1 MTHDSTRK
9 TLTKAHLIERLE
21 HAEAELAQERQLTAA
36 LLTMLVA
43 VSRCA
48 GSVPLSVTD
57 DRYLESIRADKVLST
72 IKVMCRDDAA
82 FVPRPEYI
90 ANYVRRLNEVADEP
104 IKYRRWVPSEPSEPV
119 AVIPAPPAPATAAGV
134 IEPAKREPCGC
145 PTTAIYH
152 QAGTCSRPVV
162 GHMVIKRDDTD
173 GWISGGMG
181 EQDEENPE
189 LCEGCDAKH
198 VDGAGCPRCARTEV
212 CARCG
217 WCDECRDQTGVPAQS
232 AEPASFPCTVDKC
245 GHIASD
251 HDIGNFANLASRFP
265 CRKCGCTD
273 FSLSSV
279 KVRR

>member
-1 MTHDSTRK
+1 MTPDSTRK

-43 VSRCA
+43 VSKCA

-82 FVPRPEYI
+82 FVPRPQYI

-119 AVIPAPPAPATAAGV
+119 AVIPAPPAPATAAAV
-134 IEPAKREPCGC
+134 IQPDSRDRIELPGGHTQTCDC
-145 PTTAIYH
+145 PNRNGTVYH
-152 QAGTCSRPVV
+152 QRATCTDPLVS
-162 GHMVIKRDDTD
+162 KLNWFADDTN
-173 GWISGGMG
+173 GWISGSMG
-181 EQDEENPE
+181 ERDGDNGRPDGSEYQREPG
-189 LCEGCDAKH
+189 CICDANYGECPLH
-198 VDGAGCPRCARTEV
+198 VDVSKPIEGDP
-212 CARCG
+212 
-217 WCDECRDQTGVPAQS
+217 VPCKDPQ
-232 AEPASFPCTVDKC
+232 C
-245 GHIASD
+245 GHIAAD
-251 HDIGNFANLASRFP
+251 HAITDFSNLAARFP
-265 CRKCGCTD
+265 CTRCGCTN
-273 FSLSSV
+273 FTISSA